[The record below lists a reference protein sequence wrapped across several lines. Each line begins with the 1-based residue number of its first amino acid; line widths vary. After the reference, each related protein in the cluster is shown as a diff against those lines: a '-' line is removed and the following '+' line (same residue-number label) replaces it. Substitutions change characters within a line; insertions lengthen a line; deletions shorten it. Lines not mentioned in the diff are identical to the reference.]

1 MQVKLCPRCP
11 YSPRDLADH
20 YDSDATLH
28 LCAACDAEYD
38 PCKPLRR
45 RICRTRTIYPTSKAS
60 LIERHAVLSV
70 TESSASFAIIAA
82 AGHSVRPGASSVS
95 GCAGRATAGGYG
107 DFELLDEA
115 SRDPGR
121 GFRCPGISKREPAC

>member
-1 MQVKLCPRCP
+1 MPRFTCVRRAMP
-11 YSPRDLADH
+11 K
-20 YDSDATLH
+20 
-28 LCAACDAEYD
+28 YD

-82 AGHSVRPGASSVS
+82 AGPSVRPGASSVS
-95 GCAGRATAGGYG
+95 GCAGRVTAGGYG

-121 GFRCPGISKREPAC
+121 GFRCPEFRRGSRHVEHAMDPAVRFLDFIRYDP